1 MKGIILAGGTGT
13 RLLPLTATTSKQL
26 LPVYDRQMIF
36 YPLNTLLNAGI
47 KEILLVVSPEQAGSY
62 IKLLGNILRK
72 KGVSISF
79 VVQDEPRG
87 LPEAFFLDEAFI
99 GDDDVCLILGDN
111 IFEYDFSEAIKS
123 FKGGGRVFAKEV
135 HDPERFGVV
144 EFDEN
149 GKVLSIEEKP
159 KIPKSK
165 YAIPGIYIF
174 DSRVIEI
181 SKCLKPSQRNELE
194 IVDLHKAFM
203 ENGELDVIK
212 ISGAYFDAGTHDAL
226 LEASNYIKDN
236 RHNFKLNSALEDA
249 IKEFNIEFKKR
260 VSLKIH

>member
-1 MKGIILAGGTGT
+1 LGWIGDSKNYLKDQEKFLA
-13 RLLPLTATTSKQL
+13 
-26 LPVYDRQMIF
+26 
-36 YPLNTLLNAGI
+36 LNADDLHSRQSI
-47 KEILLVVSPEQAGSY
+47 HDLCRQKNAILVSQHP
-62 IKLLGNILRK
+62 N
-72 KGVSISF
+72 
-79 VVQDEPRG
+79 
-87 LPEAFFLDEAFI
+87 
-99 GDDDVCLILGDN
+99 
-111 IFEYDFSEAIKS
+111 
-123 FKGGGRVFAKEV
+123 
-135 HDPERFGVV
+135 PERFGVV